1 MGWLFETKRDPDD
14 PEQLAI
20 AVHELGHAWAWKD
33 GGLSITEIRH
43 QGDEGHVKFRYREQD
58 WGEELALAYCVGCW
72 AGFEAEDRW
81 RKANGLGRA
90 KRGHSSYDIGNF
102 KHVARGMAK
111 RPSESAARS
120 LACKRI
126 APRWS
131 LILRQAPV
139 LVRDGRI
146 SI

>member
-1 MGWLFETKRDPDD
+1 MVLLFEAKRDPED
-14 PEQLAI
+14 PHQLAI
-20 AVHELGHAWAWKD
+20 AVHELAHAWVWKD
-33 GGLSITEIRH
+33 GGLTITEIRH
-43 QGDEGHVKFRYREQD
+43 KGDEGHVKFTYREKD
-58 WGEELALAYCVGCW
+58 WGPELALAYSVGCW

-81 RKANGLGRA
+81 RKANGHGRA
-90 KRGHSSYDIGNF
+90 KRGHASYDIGNF
-102 KHVARGMAK
+102 KHVARGMK
-111 RPSESAARS
+111 KPPSESTARS

-131 LILRQAPV
+131 QILRQAPV